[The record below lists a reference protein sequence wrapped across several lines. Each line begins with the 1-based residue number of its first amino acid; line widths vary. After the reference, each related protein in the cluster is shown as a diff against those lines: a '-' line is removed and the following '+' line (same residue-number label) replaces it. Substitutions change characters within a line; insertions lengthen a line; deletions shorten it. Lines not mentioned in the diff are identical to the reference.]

1 MIVFRCLSHSSFG
14 APPPPLP
21 LPLLLPLQ
29 PVSSSYNSESI
40 TCLRT
45 CCGSLILTLLR
56 NVFEQLLQQLRDG
69 AAQHVW
75 PYKSMQLACFS
86 ILLPFVFFLLWKQ
99 LCCTHCADASER
111 YLDTP
116 FPRYSNRILAL
127 AFVVVIM
134 RQALHS
140 LNIRTSWLVPSSIRI
155 SQ

>member
-1 MIVFRCLSHSSFG
+1 MFGRIRACNLLVFLFFCRLFF
-14 APPPPLP
+14 L
-21 LPLLLPLQ
+21 
-29 PVSSSYNSESI
+29 
-40 TCLRT
+40 
-45 CCGSLILTLLR
+45 
-56 NVFEQLLQQLRDG
+56 
-69 AAQHVW
+69 
-75 PYKSMQLACFS
+75 
-86 ILLPFVFFLLWKQ
+86 FFLLWKQ
-99 LCCTHCADASER
+99 LCCAHCADASER

>member
-69 AAQHVW
+69 TAQHVW

-86 ILLPFVFFLLWKQ
+86 ILLPFVFFFF
-99 LCCTHCADASER
+99 CCGSNFVVPTVQMHLKDTWIPHS
-111 YLDTP
+111 LDT
-116 FPRYSNRILAL
+116 RIGY
-127 AFVVVIM
+127 
-134 RQALHS
+134 LHWH
-140 LNIRTSWLVPSSIRI
+140 LLLLLCGRRCIP
-155 SQ
+155 